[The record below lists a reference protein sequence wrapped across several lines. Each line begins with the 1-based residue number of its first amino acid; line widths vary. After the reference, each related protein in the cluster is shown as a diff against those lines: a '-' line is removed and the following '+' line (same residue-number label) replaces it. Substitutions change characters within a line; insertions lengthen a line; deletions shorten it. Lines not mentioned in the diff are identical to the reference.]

1 MANQLS
7 FGVVAAALSNDARDA
22 AATARN
28 AGFNGLQFD
37 AVTASLDLTALS
49 ITGRREFRHML
60 AQQDQVLCGLTASAG
75 SVLPGGDLDKLLWRL
90 DRILETAAGLAAP
103 MLCLD
108 LGILPRPD
116 DTTFT
121 TQTSAVMVELG
132 RMADRYGIVLA
143 MRSDLSGLESVR
155 RVIEEANC
163 PWFGIDLDPVAV
175 LQDGGTAEAAM
186 TKFARLLRHVRG
198 RDALVGLDH
207 RSRSTPIGKGNVDWP
222 RFFIALDAA
231 QFGGWI
237 TLDTIALTER
247 AAGAVAGLNY
257 LKSLLRPI

>member
-1 MANQLS
+1 
-7 FGVVAAALSNDARDA
+7 LSNDARDA
-22 AATARN
+22 ADAARQ

-37 AVTASLDLTALS
+37 AVTASLDLTTLS

-60 AQQDQVLCGLTASAG
+60 AQQDQVLCGLSASAG
-75 SVLPGGDLDKLLWRL
+75 SFLPGGDLDKLLWRL

-108 LGILPRPD
+108 LGTLPRPD
-116 DTTFT
+116 DANFT
-121 TQTSAVMVELG
+121 AQTNAAMIELG
-132 RMADRYGIVLA
+132 RIADRYGIVIA

-155 RVIEEANC
+155 RVIDEASC

-175 LQDGGTAEAAM
+175 LQDGWTMETAM

-198 RDALVGLDH
+198 RDGLVGADH
-207 RSRSTPIGKGNVDWP
+207 RTRSTPIGKGNVDWL
-222 RFFIALDAA
+222 RLFIALDAA

-237 TLDTIALTER
+237 TLDTLALTDRE
-247 AAGAVAGLNY
+247 ASALAGLNY
-257 LKSLLRPI
+257 LKSLLRPV